1 MPTTVEL
8 VGLLVTSLLLGA
20 LVGSF
25 FMAKSM
31 KAARRAAHEEQ
42 CIQALIQWLAARR
55 DWRQAAGALVRSVRA
70 LAQEPRQSSRFEN
83 KCQRAWRAKKSFRL
97 ATEQLT
103 LAEAAMETWRGDAL
117 SRLVDPPPQPTSS
130 QVRRAAMRGGADR
143 IEALGRRLALAD
155 KADLEWVRAERIQM
169 RARRSVF
176 AHFGVWAQR
185 IIWKVVR
192 TWDRPR

>member
-8 VGLLVTSLLLGA
+8 IGLLVTALLLGA
-20 LVGSF
+20 FIGGFLVARS
-25 FMAKSM
+25 S

-55 DWRQAAGALVRSVRA
+55 DWRRTATALVRAVRA
-70 LAQEPRQSSRFEN
+70 LAQEPRQSSRFKK
-83 KCQRAWRAKKSFRL
+83 KCQRARRSKKNFRV
-97 ATEQLT
+97 AMEQLT

-117 SRLVDPPPQPTSS
+117 SRLAEPPPQPTSS

-143 IEALGRRLALAD
+143 IESLNRRLTLAD
-155 KADLEWVRAERIQM
+155 KADLEWVRVERIQM

-176 AHFGVWAQR
+176 AHLGVWAQR
-185 IIWKVVR
+185 FVWKVVR
-192 TWDRPR
+192 MWDRPR